1 MSPGPPFGTQ
11 KLVPLYFCTF
21 HNNVYLSDGQKKMLE
36 FLYVQRVVQD
46 INIYWGS
53 FLRRWIGSKG
63 FQNAIVTLSHP
74 LCKKG
79 SVSRALHCFPVL
91 MSC

>member
-1 MSPGPPFGTQ
+1 MV
-11 KLVPLYFCTF
+11 K
-21 HNNVYLSDGQKKMLE
+21 KKMLE
-36 FLYVQRVVQD
+36 FLYVQRMVQD

-79 SVSRALHCFPVL
+79 SVSRALHCFS
-91 MSC
+91 SCHVMLTLHAFSPPCA